1 MELHR
6 WRALAVGWFIKAVSL
21 WLGLFHK
28 RTVA

>member
-6 WRALAVGWFIKAVSL
+6 WRALALGWFIKAVSL
-21 WLGLFHK
+21 WVRLFQK